1 MQEIC
6 YRLQTGMYSV
16 SAANDSSP
24 RSREA
29 DPETD
34 CSAFPTHHPRIQQEP
49 LSQSRT
55 CAGQRQMVPSDHAVV
70 GLVADDPVPCEPA
83 ADVTSSVTTGL
94 GGCSGSSAAAWTPSV
109 RPPAAAYD
117 ADDARMHT
125 RRYTLSQ
132 KTLLQT
138 CTHTHTHTRMSTI
151 MTYFSSLA
159 VVTSKTIGG

>member
-16 SAANDSSP
+16 SAATDNSP
-24 RSREA
+24 QSRAA

-49 LSQSRT
+49 LSQSRAR
-55 CAGQRQMVPSDHAVV
+55 AGQRQMVPSDHVV
-70 GLVADDPVPCEPA
+70 VDLVADDPVPCEPA
-83 ADVTSSVTTGL
+83 ADVTSSVTTGR
-94 GGCSGSSAAAWTPSV
+94 GGCSGSSVGAWTPSV

-138 CTHTHTHTRMSTI
+138 CKHTHTRTSTI
-151 MTYFSSLA
+151 TTHFSSLA
-159 VVTSKTIGG
+159 VVTSKTNSS